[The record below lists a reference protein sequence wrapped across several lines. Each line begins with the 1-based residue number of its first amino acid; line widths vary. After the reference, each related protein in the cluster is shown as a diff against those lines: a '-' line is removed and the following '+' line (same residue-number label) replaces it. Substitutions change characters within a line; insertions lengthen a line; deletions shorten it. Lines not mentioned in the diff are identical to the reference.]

1 MTVSWRCISIRTA
14 LKHLRRLLSMCRY
27 WGSEMEFNDASS
39 LESSVD
45 WILKKW
51 SKLLLRSNI
60 ALINALG
67 DDRLRLN
74 SSPKCL
80 IVVCMKVSGLKVL
93 GELIHNI
100 QVITLQYASCFLEAA
115 TSSGLVLSIWTM
127 VSP

>member
-1 MTVSWRCISIRTA
+1 
-14 LKHLRRLLSMCRY
+14 MCRY

-100 QVITLQYASCFLEAA
+100 QVITLQ
-115 TSSGLVLSIWTM
+115 
-127 VSP
+127 